1 MRTHPPTRPACI
13 ARIARGSCQW
23 GCVRRRT
30 PRSAKLAADT
40 SQLVERALDGAMA
53 LVSGYQFADEAKG
66 SEKRGERAHS
76 RKLLVDTIDQ
86 CYRRLDGSIGRLL
99 IQPRMELSAESL
111 FKAIDAI
118 RDLETK
124 TADKVQEEQLVA
136 AVLRLVAILTKLCDT
151 SRQEK
156 SAAYQLLKAAR
167 KGDKEELL
175 RLLAEGV
182 DVNIADNAGHTALM
196 EACQYHHTSC
206 VELLL
211 SRGADVSCTTSLGWS
226 ALKFAALDGDTN
238 LPCLKLLLDAK
249 PELETRSEGGLYGNT
264 ALHNAAESGY
274 PGVVEALL
282 AAGCSPDWKNA
293 DGHTPLDLAIAH
305 KRFEVARMFN
315 MDAGD
320 HCQVVA
326 ETARCGSAAVA
337 GWLRHS
343 GVTDE
348 TVEAFEKAGITGK
361 DLLWMRQLNPGMG
374 ITDPEQVQ
382 LVMQALAG
390 LPARRDTSLWR
401 RGKRGLA
408 FAVSAVAVVVFAA
421 CAYWYSFFFGYTIAQ
436 TWNEI
441 VGQLQG

>member
-1 MRTHPPTRPACI
+1 MRTHPPTRTACI

-282 AAGCSPDWKNA
+282 AAGC
-293 DGHTPLDLAIAH
+293 GL
-305 KRFEVARMFN
+305 
-315 MDAGD
+315 
-320 HCQVVA
+320 A
-326 ETARCGSAAVA
+326 ETLGC
-337 GWLRHS
+337 
-343 GVTDE
+343 D
-348 TVEAFEKAGITGK
+348 
-361 DLLWMRQLNPGMG
+361 
-374 ITDPEQVQ
+374 
-382 LVMQALAG
+382 
-390 LPARRDTSLWR
+390 RRD
-401 RGKRGLA
+401 G
-408 FAVSAVAVVVFAA
+408 
-421 CAYWYSFFFGYTIAQ
+421 
-436 TWNEI
+436 
-441 VGQLQG
+441 